1 MAVTGTL
8 AAVSMGVNAIG
19 AYGRSQTDKANL
31 NSQASVAANNAVIA
45 QDQAT
50 LAEINGQSQVAQHGL
65 SSNALYGTQRANL
78 AASGVDLGQG
88 SPNDILTS
96 TKFLSKLDANT
107 IQDNA
112 LREAW
117 GFKVQRDNYNTEAV
131 QLKANAG
138 AISPG
143 KATFTSLLG
152 GASQANSSWNSY
164 AAANGKQS
172 SGDWMKS
179 LFA

>member
-1 MAVTGTL
+1 MAVSGTL
-8 AAVSMGVNAIG
+8 MAIGAGVNAMG
-19 AYGRSQTDKANL
+19 AYGQAKTDKANL
-31 NSQASVAANNAVIA
+31 NYQSDIAANNAVIA

-50 LAEINGQSQVAQHGL
+50 LAELNGQQQVFQHDL
-65 SSNALYGTQRANL
+65 SSSALYGTERANL
-78 AASGVDLGQG
+78 AASNVDLGQG
-88 SPNDILTS
+88 SPNDILAS
-96 TKFLSKLDANT
+96 TKLISKIDSNT

-117 GFKVQRDNYNTEAV
+117 GFKVQRDNYTTQSK
-131 QLKANAG
+131 QLKNNAD

-143 KATFTSLLG
+143 KAAFASLLG
-152 GASQANSSWNSY
+152 SATQANTSWNNY